1 MLDTL
6 ATLGPVLLPGPARS
20 VASWPNLIPVAI
32 HHRIR
37 GVVQSTHQPGLSP
50 RQKSALGR
58 LHLVSRAILGV
69 WPQDSVHG
77 MHFYFTNKRYRFI
90 CTFHLPFHPCPHTPF
105 HLPSRCRPS
114 YVHRVQWSRQLK
126 ETESLGHTVPAPPRS
141 RPQVPTQQPH
151 EHLQLPPLQ
160 LEQTRQS

>member
-6 ATLGPVLLPGPARS
+6 ATLGPVLLPCPARS
-20 VASWPNLIPVAI
+20 VASWPKLFPVAI

-37 GVVQSTHQPGLSP
+37 GVVESTHQPGLSP

-58 LHLVSRAILGV
+58 LHLVWRAILGV

-77 MHFYFTNKRYRFI
+77 MHFYFTNKRYRFTLVLFI
-90 CTFHLPFHPCPHTPF
+90 SLSITHTLPPPVTLSTLLC
-105 HLPSRCRPS
+105 PSRAM
-114 YVHRVQWSRQLK
+114 SRQLK